1 MNPNETEMEV
11 QPRGRPLIREDPTP
25 VNSTDPTFE
34 FEPPGVH
41 PLPPGDPPGAPFE
54 ADPAESR
61 PAAPARRTESKQE
74 IPAAPLES
82 GVKSDR
88 NIGRLLSD
96 FEIVP
101 SIDPARIF
109 RGYRKQLELGA
120 ALIEEGAIDSNHLE
134 DALYEQ
140 QLRVEP
146 LGKILIEKGRIDID
160 QLYTALGAQSNLLYR
175 KLDGFRFE
183 EPQKQE
189 LARIV
194 GKNYA
199 RENLILPLTLEGT
212 RLTLAVFMPE
222 KAAGFH
228 ELQSVYSFLRM
239 ECVLIRPDVFQALF
253 FSLYRSPLERK
264 PDPGSGFESNSK
276 ADSKTDIQSTENI
289 QAPSGIRSRR
299 GEDSEPAEDERKRRI
314 ESEAVQTI
322 HYLIKYALNSRAES
336 VDIEQDLS
344 GASIRLR
351 VGGVLRMAEL
361 PWLEEKLPGL
371 IGPIRTV
378 LKGMAGLNAS
388 ENRQPQIGVFTIRDE
403 GSQSE
408 STVEYDIRA
417 AFCPTV
423 CGENVTL
430 RLFPGSSREIRLEDL
445 DRSFHVLGPL
455 KKRLDASRGLV
466 VISGPDGSG
475 KKETLYAAESSHDV
489 AEAFPGPAPKL
500 RTDDSAGKSEMTGTP
515 AALEEPAPGLPVRFE
530 SMSWILSADSSD
542 ASLSPGEPNAVCIQE
557 LFEIYRAAAARSGNG
572 ADAAVPEAAVRFNE
586 FIIASFEHI
595 RRAYGCAQ
603 VKFSIENRGDRPE
616 LIAAPIPPDRKEC

>member
-1 MNPNETEMEV
+1 M
-11 QPRGRPLIREDPTP
+11 D
-25 VNSTDPTFE
+25 STDPTFE
-34 FEPPGVH
+34 FESPGVH
-41 PLPPGDPPGAPFE
+41 PLPPGDPPGALFE
-54 ADPAESR
+54 ADPTQSR

-82 GVKSDR
+82 RIKSAR

-140 QLRVEP
+140 QLRAEP
-146 LGKILIEKGRIDID
+146 LEKILIEKGRIDID
-160 QLYTALGAQSNLLYR
+160 QFYTALGAQSNLLYR

-194 GKNYA
+194 GKNFA

-222 KAAGFH
+222 KAAGFY

-264 PDPGSGFESNSK
+264 PDLGSGFESNSK
-276 ADSKTDIQSTENI
+276 PDSKTDIQSIENI
-289 QAPSGIRSRR
+289 QVPAGIRSRR
-299 GEDSEPAEDERKRRI
+299 GYDSEPAKDERKRRI

-322 HYLIKYALNSRAES
+322 HYLIKYALNTRAES
-336 VDIEQDLS
+336 VHIEQDLS

-371 IGPIRTV
+371 IEPIRTA
-378 LKGMAGLNAS
+378 LKGMAGLNES
-388 ENRQPQIGVFTIRDE
+388 ENRQPQIGVFTIRNE

-408 STVEYDIRA
+408 PIVEYDIRA

-430 RLFPGSSREIRLEDL
+430 RLFPGSSRENRMEDL
-445 DRSFHVLGPL
+445 
-455 KKRLDASRGLV
+455 
-466 VISGPDGSG
+466 
-475 KKETLYAAESSHDV
+475 
-489 AEAFPGPAPKL
+489 PAPEL

-515 AALEEPAPGLPVRFE
+515 PALEGSAPGLPVRFE

-542 ASLSPGEPNAVCIQE
+542 ASLSSDGPNAVCIQE

-572 ADAAVPEAAVRFNE
+572 ADTAVPEAAARFNE
-586 FIIASFEHI
+586 FIVASFEHI